1 MEVKGPYNPD
11 AADAGRRALRN
22 ACLGYLA
29 AAPGDEGVMLAAE
42 QFRKATNMT
51 DSIAALSVLSHV
63 DCPERTDALSAFHD
77 RWKDDHLVMDKWLA
91 IQAMSSL
98 PGTLDEVKR
107 LTGHSAFTMKNP
119 NKVRALITSFAANN
133 QLHFH
138 EAKGQGYR
146 FVADKVLELDKLNP
160 QVAARL
166 LGTFKSWRQFE
177 AKRRK
182 LMQKELKRI
191 AGTEGLSRDVYEIAT
206 KTLA

>member
-1 MEVKGPYNPD
+1 M
-11 AADAGRRALRN
+11 
-22 ACLGYLA
+22 
-29 AAPGDEGVMLAAE
+29 
-42 QFRKATNMT
+42 
-51 DSIAALSVLSHV
+51 LSHV
-63 DCPERTDALSAFHD
+63 DCPERKEALSAFHD

-166 LGTFKSWRQFE
+166 LARGGAADALFHGE
-177 AKRRK
+177 
-182 LMQKELKRI
+182 
-191 AGTEGLSRDVYEIAT
+191 
-206 KTLA
+206 